1 MYKFILHYN
10 YLIIIDFKTLRDQAQ
25 EIGDL
30 SDSAIRRKCSNF
42 LRNLNQSKLKS
53 LTQVF
58 SARDPIN

>member
-42 LRNLNQSKLKS
+42 LRNLN
-53 LTQVF
+53 
-58 SARDPIN
+58 